1 MTPSLVENVKT
12 GCHLL
17 TPLLEKGAVMEEL
30 KTARFSRLRDVP
42 VERYRQ
48 RNRGKR
54 GDQER

>member
-1 MTPSLVENVKT
+1 
-12 GCHLL
+12 
-17 TPLLEKGAVMEEL
+17 MEEL